1 MDEDRT
7 STRLVVLA
15 VVGFAL
21 FNYPLLRIADVEVHP
36 PAPALLNPQ
45 LDGRADMIFAQ
56 AVSGNYFDALGVVP
70 AAALTIVANALL
82 NHDEAY
88 TKR

>member
-21 FNYPLLRIADVEVHP
+21 FNYPLLRIADVEV
-36 PAPALLNPQ
+36 
-45 LDGRADMIFAQ
+45 
-56 AVSGNYFDALGVVP
+56 VVLGVPLVW
-70 AAALTIVANALL
+70 LYVFVVWGLLIGLVAITLR
-82 NHDEAY
+82 
-88 TKR
+88 KR

>member
-21 FNYPLLRIADVEVHP
+21 FNYPLLRIADVPEVVLGVP
-36 PAPALLNPQ
+36 LVWLYVFVVWALL
-45 LDGRADMIFAQ
+45 I
-56 AVSGNYFDALGVVP
+56 AL
-70 AAALTIVANALL
+70 VAITLR
-82 NHDEAY
+82 
-88 TKR
+88 KR

>member
-21 FNYPLLRIADVEVHP
+21 FNYPLLRIADVPDV
-36 PAPALLNPQ
+36 
-45 LDGRADMIFAQ
+45 
-56 AVSGNYFDALGVVP
+56 VLGVPLVWLYVFTVWGLLIVLV
-70 AAALTIVANALL
+70 ALTLR
-82 NHDEAY
+82 
-88 TKR
+88 KR